1 MNRTAPLA
9 GRVALI
15 SGAVDGIG
23 AACSERLAA
32 AGMHVVVGGRVD
44 DERLAA
50 RVGSICSTGGSAEG
64 IVLDVT
70 DAASVSAAVQR
81 IFATHKRLDVLVA
94 NAGALGDARVGMIT
108 EDLLASTLEVNLA
121 GAIRQ
126 IQAAARLMQRSRRGS
141 IVVIGSI
148 MGLRGNAG
156 QIPYAAAKA
165 GLVGAVLSAAKELG
179 PAGIRV
185 NLVAPGFIDTP
196 MTVDLPA
203 DVRAARIDAV
213 TLGRAGT
220 ADEVA
225 AVVGFLASDDS
236 SYVTG
241 QVIGVD
247 GGMVV

>member
-1 MNRTAPLA
+1 VNSTASLE
-9 GRVALI
+9 GRVALV

-23 AACSERLAA
+23 AACCDRLAA
-32 AGMHVVVGGRVD
+32 AGAHVIVGGRVD
-44 DERLAA
+44 DDRLAA
-50 RVGSICSTGGSAEG
+50 RVERIRSTGGSAEG
-64 IVLDVT
+64 MVLDVT
-70 DAASVSAAVQR
+70 DAASVSAAVQGV
-81 IFATHKRLDVLVA
+81 FAAHKRLDILVA

-108 EDLLASTLEVNLA
+108 EDLLRTTLDVNLA

-126 IQAAARLMQRSRRGS
+126 IQGAARLMQRAKRGS

-179 PAGIRV
+179 PVGIRV
-185 NLVAPGFIDTP
+185 NLIAPGFIDTP
-196 MTVDLPA
+196 MTVDLPEA
-203 DVRAARIDAV
+203 IRNERVGAV
-213 TLGRAGT
+213 TLGRAGSPS
-220 ADEVA
+220 EVA
-225 AVVGFLASDDS
+225 AVVAFLASDDA